1 MANGFRPWIDD
12 ANVTIANVQAGAEY
26 SSDSQRSNGFAA
38 GIPASSIRVNTA
50 LREATLVATALV
62 NLLGSAGNNFDAM
75 TTLADMETALGAYF
89 GQDVAGL
96 SYDQGTQSII
106 VSFKNGG
113 SQSVY
118 LPAGTV
124 WYDGTDIVYNSLDD
138 YFALSKSS
146 YPNLH
151 IGDYY
156 LITDNYNSYGANL
169 SKGDIFKVVYDN
181 PASAEMQFVMNLK
194 GSDASV
200 GGHTFTIIE
209 QNAVNTSMIVH
220 KADNSIEYYSDDS
233 FTKTFNNVL
242 YIELAYNGSYRMTTN
257 KTIYAVD
264 DTAASIFRATSYIDI
279 VGTHKY
285 NIYCDQDVTLTF

>member
-1 MANGFRPWIDD
+1 MANAFRPWIDD
-12 ANVTIANVQAGAEY
+12 ANVTIANVQPGATFI
-26 SSDSQRSNGFAA
+26 SDSERENGFSA
-38 GIPASSIRVNTA
+38 GNPASSIRVNTA

-62 NLLGSAGNNFDAM
+62 NLLGSAGDNFDAM
-75 TTLADMETALGAYF
+75 TTLTDMENALGAYF
-89 GQDVAGL
+89 GQAVSGL
-96 SYDQGTQSII
+96 SYDAGTQSII

-118 LPAGTV
+118 LPAGSV
-124 WYDGTDIVYNSLDD
+124 WYEGTDVIYNSLDD
-138 YFALSKSS
+138 YFAISKSS

-169 SKGDIFKVVYDN
+169 TKGDIFKVIYDN
-181 PASAEMQFVMNLK
+181 PASAEVQFIMNIK
-194 GSDASV
+194 GSDTTVS
-200 GGHTFTIIE
+200 GHRFTIIE

-233 FTKTFNNVL
+233 FTKSFDNVL
-242 YIELAYNGSYRMTTN
+242 YIELVYLGSYRMTTD

-264 DTAASIFRATSYIDI
+264 DTAGSIFRAMNYIDI
-279 VGTHKY
+279 VGSHKY